1 MNCREMSKNYTFR
14 ELECQMTKENVIR
27 QNGITNRASGYATT
41 NIGRDCALGDS
52 VRVRNKDFDTF
63 IRAC

>member
-1 MNCREMSKNYTFR
+1 
-14 ELECQMTKENVIR
+14 MTKENVIR